1 MHAYQ
6 IPTATAVNDDT
17 FCEPLK
23 LAIGQQY
30 PIPPE
35 ELKPGQKPTNYQK
48 YYTRADHRECANADQ
63 LLAALTLK
71 AHALPE
77 DATAADREDGKHR
90 APFVI
95 LGGLNTGGSAERLT
109 KEQKAS
115 PDSKQF
121 TRCNETAAP
130 APVIAFDMDEIS
142 PEAAQAI
149 FGNEFTGGGVIGDM
163 GLMAI
168 VYGSP
173 RYTPEKPKL
182 RCIVATSR
190 PIQPEEK
197 TEISLRAEQAIMQ
210 AIGATRG
217 DGKTWNWTDANGN
230 AHAVEFDPAQYRRAQ
245 MLFCP
250 PKNGMMFTHAG
261 NWLDVDALPE
271 LDEQGQRQARGIK
284 DSAANDADYE
294 RPEGLSRLADWLLE
308 NGLAEEHN
316 ANTLNVQCPYHEE
329 HSDDHTSGGGINNSC
344 VLKLDADRT
353 KERAACSHTGG
364 ELHEAWRNSKTPQ
377 LDFFRAL
384 GVPDEILLP
393 AFGGLA
399 SADDFPQLEPVR
411 AKATDGE
418 DFPQLD
424 DAPVLAIGGKAAFLS
439 AGAGVKILP
448 FAQWNGNTGDEYHDH
463 ARAQIA
469 KAKGVPLRYIPPR
482 YIVTKR
488 DKDGNPTDCKAIDHA
503 DNFKWMCYRSDVL
516 LARNLMTFEVEV
528 FNRVTGEQLTTSE
541 VKTSSYLI
549 GKASEYQLPKE
560 IIKNHSDAVA
570 EDYSYH
576 PVERLLNG
584 VKWDGVERVQRV
596 INCVPVEPEAVELR
610 DALLLGLCAGAL
622 GSLDKGNVSMKY
634 APVLY
639 SEANDWFKTSFFRR
653 LFDLL
658 PGAFKEG
665 VSLDPTNKDSLRAAI
680 FSWCT
685 ELGEMDGMTKR
696 ESAPLK
702 TFMGKESDEW
712 RAEHK
717 GFYYKK
723 PRQTVYAGT
732 VNKADFLKDETLSS
746 RLPVIALSAP
756 VDIDGVN
763 QILGWELIA
772 AQPVRT
778 NPEALIQFW
787 AEIRHMMKHKG
798 LTHAL
803 NVSTVVNMKVRNE
816 AFIDKGS
823 YYDVLRDM
831 IATNYGDL
839 GGLTGEFTATHA
851 AQVIKAPTAQAQFVG
866 KALMRLVKEG
876 ILIKRLLKGVARYK
890 AADTTETGDE

>member
-1 MHAYQ
+1 MQAYK
-6 IPTATAVNDDT
+6 IPTVEAANDTA
-17 FCEPLK
+17 FSEPLK
-23 LAIGQQY
+23 LAIGQQF

-48 YYTRADHRECANADQ
+48 FYTRADHRECADADQ

-71 AHALPE
+71 AHELPE
-77 DATAADREDGKHR
+77 EATDADREDGKHR

-95 LGGLNTGGSAERLT
+95 LGGLSTGGSAERLT

-115 PDSKQF
+115 ADSKQF
-121 TRCNETAAP
+121 TRCNDTAAP
-130 APVIAFDMDEIS
+130 APVVAFDMDKLS
-142 PEAAQAI
+142 PEAANAI
-149 FGNEFTGGGVIGDM
+149 FGNEFTGGGVIGDA

-173 RYTPEKPKL
+173 RYTPEKPKI

-197 TEISLRAEQAIMQ
+197 TEISLRAEQAIMT
-210 AIGATRG
+210 AAGATRG
-217 DGKTWNWTDANGN
+217 EGKTWSWTAANDES
-230 AHAVEFDPAQYRRAQ
+230 HVIEFDPAQYRRAQ

-250 PKNGMMFTHAG
+250 PKNGMMFTHNG

-271 LDEQGQRQARGIK
+271 LDEEGQRQARGIK
-284 DSAANDADYE
+284 DSANDADYE
-294 RPEGLSRLADWLLE
+294 RPEALSRLAEWLLE
-308 NGLAEEHN
+308 NGLAEEHS

-364 ELHEAWRNSKTPQ
+364 ELHEAWRASKTPQ

-393 AFGGLA
+393 AFGGIA
-399 SADDFPQLEPVR
+399 SADDFEQLEPVR
-411 AKATDGE
+411 VKDADGV
-418 DFPQLD
+418 QLD
-424 DAPVLAIGGKAAFLS
+424 AAPVVAIAGKAAFLS
-439 AGAGVKILP
+439 AGAGVAIVP
-448 FAQWNGNTGDEYHDH
+448 FKQWNGNTGDAYRDEE
-463 ARAQIA
+463 RAQLA
-469 KAKGVPLRYIPPR
+469 KVAGVPLRFIPPR
-482 YIVTKR
+482 VLVTKR
-488 DKDGNPTDCKAIDHA
+488 DKEGKPLAYNAIDHA
-503 DNFKWMCYRSDVL
+503 DNFKWACYRSDVL
-516 LARNLMTFEVEV
+516 LTRNLMTFEVEV
-528 FNRVTGEQLTTSE
+528 FNRLTNEQMTTSE
-541 VKTSSYLI
+541 AKTNSYLI
-549 GKASEYQLPKE
+549 GQASQFKLPKE
-560 IIKNHSDAVA
+560 IIKNHGDAVA

-576 PVERLLNG
+576 PVERLLHG
-584 VKWDGVERVQRV
+584 VKWDGVERVKRV
-596 INCVPVEPEAVELR
+596 IECVPVEADAAELR

-622 GSLDKGNVSMKY
+622 GSLDNGNVSMKY

-653 LFDLL
+653 LFDVL

-665 VSLDPTNKDSLRAAI
+665 VSLDPTNKDSVRNGV
-680 FSWCT
+680 FTWFGEFG
-685 ELGEMDGMTKR
+685 ELDGMTKK

-702 TFMGKESDEW
+702 TFLGKDCDVW

-717 GFYYKK
+717 SFYHKK
-723 PRQTVYAGT
+723 DRQTVYAGT

-746 RLPVIALSAP
+746 RLPVISLSAP
-756 VDIDGVN
+756 IAIDEVN
-763 QILGWELIA
+763 EILGWELIA

-787 AEIRHMMKHKG
+787 AEIRHMMKHEG

-803 NVSTVVNMKVRNE
+803 NVSTVINMKVRNE

-823 YYDVLRDM
+823 YYDVLRDT

-839 GGLTGEFTATHA
+839 GGLTGEFTASQATQA
-851 AQVIKAPTAQAQFVG
+851 IKAPSGQARQVG
-866 KALMRLVKEG
+866 KALMQLVKEG
-876 ILIKRLLKGVARYK
+876 ILTKRILRGIARYK

>member
-1 MHAYQ
+1 MMLNAI
-6 IPTATAVNDDT
+6 IPTIEAANDTT

-23 LAIGQQY
+23 LAIGQQF

-48 YYTRADHRECANADQ
+48 YFTRADHHACADTDQ

-77 DATAADREDGKHR
+77 DATDADREEGKHR

-95 LGGLNTGGSAERLT
+95 LGGLTSGGSAGRLT
-109 KEQKAS
+109 KEEKAS
-115 PDSKQF
+115 ADSKRY
-121 TRCNETAAP
+121 TRCNDTAAA
-130 APVIAFDMDEIS
+130 APVTVFDMDKLS
-142 PEAAQAI
+142 PEAAQGI
-149 FGNEFTGGGVIGDM
+149 FGNEFTGGGVIGDA

-173 RYTPEKPKL
+173 RYTPETPKL

-197 TEISLRAEQAIMQ
+197 TEISLRAEQAIMK
-210 AIGATRG
+210 AAGATRSTTG
-217 DGKTWNWTDANGN
+217 AGWIWTDANGTT
-230 AHAVEFDPAQYRRAQ
+230 HAVEFDPAQYRRAQ

-250 PKNGMMFTHAG
+250 PENGMMFTHPG
-261 NWLDVDALPE
+261 QLLDVDALPE
-271 LDEQGQRQARGIK
+271 LDEEGQRQARGIK

-294 RPEGLSRLADWLLE
+294 RPEGLSPLANWLLE
-308 NGLAEEHN
+308 KGLAEEHN
-316 ANTLNVQCPYHEE
+316 ANTLNIQCPYHEE

-364 ELHEAWRNSKTPQ
+364 ELHEAWRASKTPQ

-393 AFGGLA
+393 AFGGVA
-399 SADDFPQLEPVR
+399 SADDFEQLEPVR
-411 AKATDGE
+411 EKNADGA
-418 DFPQLD
+418 QLD
-424 DAPVLAIGGKAAFLS
+424 DAPVLAIAGQAAFLK

-448 FAQWNGNTGDEYHDH
+448 FMRWNGNTGDAYRDEI
-463 ARAQIA
+463 RAQIA
-469 KAKGVPLRYIPPR
+469 EVKGVPLRFIPPR
-482 YIVTKR
+482 FIVTKR
-488 DKDGNPTDCKAIDHA
+488 DKEGNPTDCKPIDHA
-503 DNFKWMCYRSDVL
+503 DNFKWMLYRSDVL

-549 GKASEYQLPKE
+549 GKAAEYGLPKE
-560 IIKNHSDAVA
+560 IIKNHADAVA
-570 EDYSYH
+570 EDYGYH
-576 PVERLLNG
+576 PVQRLLHG
-584 VKWDGVERVQRV
+584 VKWDGVERVKRV
-596 INCVPVEPEAVELR
+596 IECVPVEAAAMELR
-610 DALLLGLCAGAL
+610 DALMLGLFAGAM
-622 GSLDKGNVSMKY
+622 GALDKGSVSMKY

-653 LFDLL
+653 LFDVL
-658 PGAFKEG
+658 PGAFNEG
-665 VSLDPTNKDSLRAAI
+665 ISLDPTNKDSLRQAVFAW
-680 FSWCT
+680 FSEFG
-685 ELGEMDGMTKR
+685 ELDGMTKR

-702 TFMGKESDEW
+702 TFLGRDADEW

-717 GFYYKK
+717 SFYYKK

-746 RLPVIALSAP
+746 RLPVIPLSGP
-756 VDIDGVN
+756 IDIDTVN
-763 QILGWELIA
+763 EILGWELIA

-778 NPEALIQFW
+778 KTAALIQFW
-787 AEIRHMMKHKG
+787 AEVRDMMKREG

-803 NVSTVVNMKVRNE
+803 NVSTVINMKASNAAYV
-816 AFIDKGS
+816 DKGS
-823 YYDVLRDM
+823 YYDVIRDV
-831 IATNYGDL
+831 IATSYNSLSGDL
-839 GGLTGEFTATHA
+839 FDEFTATQA
-851 AQVIKAPTAQAQFVG
+851 ARAINAPSHQARLVG
-866 KALMRLVKEG
+866 KALMQLVKEG
-876 ILIKRLLKGVARYK
+876 ILTKRILRGVARYK
-890 AADTTETGDE
+890 AADTTETGNE